1 MKKGESKRT
10 TLLKNLTERGI
21 LEKKGKDIDWI
32 TRKKES
38 WRNYRENS
46 DSSTENDPKNG
57 PPNPEKSPKSPKTPE
72 SPNLP
77 ISLNLKQSKIVFEKS
92 GKKTENKGENDEKS
106 DHLSCSV
113 VGDDHNLDQTTA
125 GENGHFISKN
135 GHFKDSDKQG
145 LLKFGLIVDQI
156 LSKRAD
162 KVTETKVS
170 PSDLKTKFEGGFTD
184 LKDIQFG
191 TENIRDSGQITDIVN
206 KNLAKKSQ
214 SVISVTP
221 KVKCEPPVFHIRK
234 YGGLSR

>member
-1 MKKGESKRT
+1 MTKKVT
-10 TLLKNLTERGI
+10 
-21 LEKKGKDIDWI
+21 
-32 TRKKES
+32 
-38 WRNYRENS
+38 
-46 DSSTENDPKNG
+46 
-57 PPNPEKSPKSPKTPE
+57 
-72 SPNLP
+72 
-77 ISLNLKQSKIVFEKS
+77 ISA
-92 GKKTENKGENDEKS
+92 
-106 DHLSCSV
+106 
-113 VGDDHNLDQTTA
+113 GDDHNLDQTTA

-221 KVKCEPPVFHIRK
+221 KVKCEPPPRLPHQKIPGIEPLRNTSSNGQDLPTDSLTHTGSLTATSLDREKVIYLNLNKKRPTNGQDQRQRWGMSALKRVTEIVAARPKFLK
-234 YGGLSR
+234 ELQA